1 MFMKNLNQSY
11 NLKSFVIVI
20 AAFCFLFSCKKIQQ
34 LLTFDISNESNVTID
49 SSSPVNL
56 PFDVSSPNV
65 TTNSSQQFQN
75 NNSNINLVKDIR
87 QESLQMS
94 ITSPSGQTF
103 SFLKSIHIYISTN
116 SSNEIELASL
126 DSIPASTTSIAP
138 APTQAK
144 LDEYVKA
151 SSYNLRTEAVARQLL
166 TQNVN
171 IKIDC
176 KFKVT
181 ANL

>member
-1 MFMKNLNQSY
+1 MFMKNSNQRY
-11 NLKSFVIVI
+11 GLKSFFIVI
-20 AAFCFLFSCKKIQQ
+20 AASCLIFSCKKIQQ
-34 LLTFDISNESNVTID
+34 LLTFDISNESSVTID
-49 SSSPVNL
+49 SSTPVNL

-87 QESLQMS
+87 LESLQMS

-103 SFLKSIHIYISTN
+103 AFLQSIHIYISTD

-126 DSIPASTTSIAP
+126 DSIPASMTSIVLT
-138 APTQAK
+138 PTQAK
-144 LDEYVKA
+144 LDQYVKA
-151 SSYNLRTEAVARQLL
+151 SSYNLRTEAVARQVL

-171 IKIDC
+171 ININS

>member
-1 MFMKNLNQSY
+1 MFEFGSY
-11 NLKSFVIVI
+11 
-20 AAFCFLFSCKKIQQ
+20 
-34 LLTFDISNESNVTID
+34 
-49 SSSPVNL
+49 
-56 PFDVSSPNV
+56 
-65 TTNSSQQFQN
+65 QF
-75 NNSNINLVKDIR
+75 
-87 QESLQMS
+87 
-94 ITSPSGQTF
+94 SPSGQTF
-103 SFLKSIHIYISTN
+103 AFLKSIHIYISTN

-126 DSIPASTTSIAP
+126 DSIPASTTSIAL

-151 SSYNLRTEAVARQLL
+151 SSYNLRTEAVARQVL